1 MLKSIFVV
9 SYLTAATIV
18 AVQSTMAIVAG
29 NALMADMGVMLT
41 AAPLTVFIGYIM
53 LFQSQARTGDR
64 LWLVMALAILGV
76 GLSLYAFLVG
86 IGSATQAVTAAV
98 MTALYFL
105 YDFWYSR
112 LDRGDTRVSVGKPL
126 PAITFEATD
135 RTHVTSDSFK
145 GSPVI
150 LLFYRGNWCPLCMA
164 QVKEIAARYTELKDL
179 GVRVL
184 LVSPQSQRHIGALAK
199 KFGAAME
206 FMRDDNNSVA
216 KTLGLESRFG
226 TPFGMQALG
235 YESDTVLPTVIIT
248 DGEGI
253 VQWVHATDNYR
264 VRPEP
269 ETFFNVLKDKGLISA
284 T

>member
-1 MLKSIFVV
+1 MVKSIFVV
-9 SYLTAATIV
+9 SYLTAATIIT
-18 AVQSTMAIVAG
+18 VQSATAVFGG
-29 NALMADMGVMLT
+29 NALMADIGVL
-41 AAPLTVFIGYIM
+41 LTVAPIILFIGYIM
-53 LFQSQARTGDR
+53 LFQNRARTGDR
-64 LWLVMALAILGV
+64 LWSIMVLAFLGA

-86 IGSATQAVTAAV
+86 IGSATHVMTAAA

-112 LDRGDTRVSVGKPL
+112 LDRGDIGVSVGKPL
-126 PAITFEATD
+126 PAITFTAID
-135 RTHVTSDSFK
+135 GAKVTSDSLM
-145 GSPVI
+145 GSPAI
-150 LLFYRGNWCPLCMA
+150 LLFFRGNWCPLCMA
-164 QVKEIAARYTELKDL
+164 QVKEIATRYTELKDL

-184 LVSPQSQRHIGALAK
+184 LVSPQSQRHTGALAK

-206 FMRDDNNSVA
+206 FMRDENNTAA

-248 DGEGI
+248 DADGI

-269 ETFFNVLKDKGLISA
+269 DTFFEVLRDKGLVA
-284 T
+284 AD

>member
-9 SYLTAATIV
+9 GYLTAATIV
-18 AVQSTMAIVAG
+18 TVQSAMSIYGG
-29 NALMADMGVMLT
+29 NALMADIGVLLS
-41 AAPLTVFIGYIM
+41 AAPLTIFIGYIM

-64 LWLVMALAILGV
+64 LWPVMALALLGT

-86 IGSATQAVTAAV
+86 VGNAAQMVTATT

-112 LDRGDTRVSVGKPL
+112 LDRSGIGVSVGKPL
-126 PAITFEATD
+126 PAITLTAASGAN
-135 RTHVTSDSFK
+135 VTSDSLK

-150 LLFYRGNWCPLCMA
+150 LMFFRGNWCPLCMA
-164 QVKEIAARYTELKDL
+164 QVKEIAARYTELNDL

-184 LVSPQSQRHIGALAK
+184 MISPQSQRHTGALAK

-206 FMRDDNNSVA
+206 FMRDENNAAA
-216 KTLGLESRFG
+216 KILGLESRFG

-235 YESDTVLPTVIIT
+235 YEGDTVLPTVIII
-248 DGEGI
+248 DAQGI

-269 ETFFNVLKDKGLISA
+269 DTFFAVLKDKGLIPA

>member
-1 MLKSIFVV
+1 MVKSIFVV
-9 SYLTAATIV
+9 SYITAATIV
-18 AVQSTMAIVAG
+18 TVQSVMAIFAG
-29 NALMADMGVMLT
+29 GALMADIGVLLT

-53 LFQSQARTGDR
+53 LFQNQARTSDR
-64 LWLVMALAILGV
+64 LWPVMALAIVGV

-86 IGSATQAVTAAV
+86 IGSTTQALTAAA

-112 LDRGDTRVSVGKPL
+112 LERGDIGVSPGKPL
-126 PAITFEATD
+126 PAITLAAID
-135 RTHVTSDSFK
+135 GANVTSESLM
-145 GSPVI
+145 GSPAI
-150 LLFYRGNWCPLCMA
+150 LLFFRGNWCPLCMA

-184 LVSPQSQRHIGALAK
+184 LVSPQSQRHTGALAK

-206 FMRDDNNSVA
+206 FMRDDNNAAA

-226 TPFGMQALG
+226 TPFGMQAMG
-235 YESDTVLPTVIIT
+235 YKSDTVLPTVIII
-248 DGEGI
+248 DANGV

-269 ETFFNVLKDKGLISA
+269 DTFFEVLKDKGLISPA
-284 T
+284 